1 MNREDILKTLKA
13 HRSELRA
20 HYKVRELSLFGSFAR
35 DAQSPA
41 SDVDVLV
48 DFATD
53 ASFFDLVRLALYLEE
68 KLGRPVDVI
77 PQDTLRAE
85 LRDTVMRERV
95 LV

>member
-13 HRSELRA
+13 YRSELTA

-35 DAQSPA
+35 DAQSTA

-48 DFATD
+48 DFAAD

-68 KLGRPVDVI
+68 KLERPVDVI

-85 LRDTVMRERV
+85 IRDTVMRERV
-95 LV
+95 PI

>member
-1 MNREDILKTLKA
+1 MNREEILKTLKA
-13 HRSELRA
+13 YRSELTAR
-20 HYKVRELSLFGSFAR
+20 YKVRELYLFGSFAR

-48 DFATD
+48 DFTTD

-68 KLGRPVDVI
+68 KLERPVDVI

-85 LRDTVMRERV
+85 IRDTVLRERV
-95 LV
+95 VV